1 MANNVL
7 VNNLCAWPLYF
18 RRAMGQGDVRVPAG
32 AKKYPVCSFDEALTQ
47 IQLGNTLFVGTDGL
61 GGHARLQIIDDE
73 QRKQLFGIE
82 EENTVAPVVLDAD
95 SVKALL
101 GLKSKAKFNDMLSK
115 LVSTDAEKR
124 MLVELAF
131 EAGAENAE
139 TWKVDILRELAA
151 TAFVNV

>member
-1 MANNVL
+1 MTNNVL

-18 RRAMGQGDVRVPAG
+18 RRAMGVGDVRIPAG

-61 GGHARLQIIDDE
+61 GAHARLQIIDDE
-73 QRKQLFGIE
+73 QRKQLFGVE
-82 EENTVAPVVLDAD
+82 EVSDPPVVLTAE
-95 SVKALL
+95 SVKTLL
-101 GLKSKAKFNDMLSK
+101 AIKSKAKFNDMLAK
-115 LVSTDAEKR
+115 LVNTDAEKR